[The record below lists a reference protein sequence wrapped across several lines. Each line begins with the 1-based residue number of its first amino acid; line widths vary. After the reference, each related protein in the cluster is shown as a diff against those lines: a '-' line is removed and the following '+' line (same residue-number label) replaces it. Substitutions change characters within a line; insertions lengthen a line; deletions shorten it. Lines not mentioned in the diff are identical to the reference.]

1 MTREEL
7 MSLIAPE
14 DRRGNVAYDRG
25 ATGALRSR
33 GRPVRAEDRSAN
45 LTGLISISA
54 LRGAPMKM
62 LRRRRHLRRARC
74 RRLPQRRL
82 DHHRYLSMSECGPNT
97 RLGPPSARSALRAA
111 ARGAPA
117 GVRELV
123 ASVLRR
129 CRPPLGETTVEI
141 VGASRIGHAR
151 HDRVANFLTQVGY
164 PKQAALV
171 ARLGHLA
178 SGVVVVCEDGAIV
191 VATVAAKPLGDA

>member
-1 MTREEL
+1 MMFRDA
-7 MSLIAPE
+7 SHVAPSVVSPSAGE
-14 DRRGNVAYDRG
+14 
-25 ATGALRSR
+25 S
-33 GRPVRAEDRSAN
+33 PVRN
-45 LTGLISISA
+45 LPGKNPEHEIGP
-54 LRGAPMKM
+54 GA
-62 LRRRRHLRRARC
+62 RRR
-74 RRLPQRRL
+74 
-82 DHHRYLSMSECGPNT
+82 
-97 RLGPPSARSALRAA
+97 ALRARA
-111 ARGAPA
+111 SPA